1 MSALSQ
7 IPSRASSPGPQ
18 ASPVTGSDGRAGHGA
33 GPGGGAARAR
43 RFPRPDFWS
52 GAGLPGLVFVV
63 AAFVVPMA
71 VVVVKSLT
79 DPSPANYSAIFT
91 SSVYQRSV
99 VDTLEM
105 ALVVTVLCLLIGYP
119 YAYTMAR
126 SGTAMRTF
134 LMVALMLAFWTSLLV
149 RTYAW
154 QIVLNDTGIVN
165 TALRD
170 WLGLTSAPI
179 HMIRTPFAVYVGMV
193 HVLLPYA
200 VLALFAQLRSIDPDV
215 ERAAQVMGARP
226 WRVFAR
232 VTLPLSLPGAV
243 AGGVLVF
250 VLALGF
256 YITPQLLGG
265 ARQVYVGQAIMQ
277 QIEQF
282 LKPGVGAAM
291 AVLLFV
297 AVLAVLG
304 LAARFVGLG
313 KILGV
318 GMGRRR

>member
-7 IPSRASSPGPQ
+7 IPARGLERD
-18 ASPVTGSDGRAGHGA
+18 PVTGPGGRAGD
-33 GPGGGAARAR
+33 GGGTPAPARR
-43 RFPRPDFWS
+43 RFPRPDYWS
-52 GAGLPGLVFVV
+52 GVGLPGLLFVI
-63 AAFVVPMA
+63 AAFAVPMV

-79 DPSPANYSAIFT
+79 DPSPENYAAIF
-91 SSVYQRSV
+91 SSAVYQRSV
-99 VDTLEM
+99 WDTLRM
-105 ALVVTVLCLLIGYP
+105 ALVVTGLCLLIGYP
-119 YAYTMAR
+119 YAYAMAR
-126 SGTAMRTF
+126 SGRAMRTF
-134 LMVALMLAFWTSLLV
+134 LTVALMLAFWTSLLV

-154 QIVLNDTGIVN
+154 QIILNDTGIVN
-165 TALRD
+165 TVLRE
-170 WLGLTSAPI
+170 WLGLVSEPVRL
-179 HMIRTPFAVYVGMV
+179 IRTPFAVYIGMV
-193 HVLLPYA
+193 HVLMPYA

-215 ERAAQVMGARP
+215 ERAARGMGARP

-265 ARQVYVGQAIMQ
+265 ARQIYVGQAIMQ

-291 AVLLFV
+291 AVLLFA
-297 AVLAVLG
+297 AVLAVLAV
-304 LAARFVGLG
+304 AARFVGLG
-313 KILGV
+313 RILGV